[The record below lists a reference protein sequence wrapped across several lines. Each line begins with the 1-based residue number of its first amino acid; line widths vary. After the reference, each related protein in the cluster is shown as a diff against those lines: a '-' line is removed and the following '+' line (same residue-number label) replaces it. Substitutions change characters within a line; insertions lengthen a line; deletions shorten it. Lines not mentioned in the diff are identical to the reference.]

1 MYNYKRFPSRPKYTP
16 RRIFKRGYARP
27 SISNYVR
34 TKPETKVMDWTS
46 SIPFPANG
54 QFEMDFWFN
63 KINFTR
69 LVGCSQGTSIRER
82 VGNKIKLKNTRFKML
97 LTASRTDNNNDV
109 ETALPAYT
117 SNANATDIGS
127 TYQAGYNVPPE
138 VIEQGPAAVRA
149 WVQING
155 NDGWVTRDDDAG
167 GTGTYNSV
175 VGRSAT
181 QTTNTA
187 SIATTYTLNTT
198 QAKYRRTTFR
208 IMVINDRQQQPNK
221 VTISADEVLEPLHN
235 SSTNE
240 AWSTGSPGVLSNLN
254 AANFGRYQVYYDK
267 TFTVDGDDP
276 VKMITFD
283 IKKQLVQSYTG
294 PGFDSVRDGSLYY
307 AVFQMVPQANAVSN
321 LASGQV
327 NMTTRTTY
335 TDC

>member
-1 MYNYKRFPSRPKYTP
+1 MYNKRFSLRPKYTP
-16 RRIFKRGYARP
+16 RRTFGRTFSRP
-27 SISNYVR
+27 SYKR
-34 TKPETKVMDWTS
+34 ARPETKVMDQTEALN
-46 SIPFPANG
+46 FPNSG
-54 QFEMDFWFN
+54 VFEDRYWFTN
-63 KINFTR
+63 VNFVQLR
-69 LVGCSQGTSIRER
+69 GCNQGTSIRER
-82 VGNKIKLKNTRFKML
+82 VGNKIKLKNTKFKML
-97 LTASRTDNNNDV
+97 LTASRTNGNNDV

-117 SNANATDIGS
+117 SNANAVDIGS
-127 TYQAGYNVPPE
+127 TYQAGYNVPPQI
-138 VIEQGPAAVRA
+138 IEQGPAAVRA
-149 WVQING
+149 WVQMNG
-155 NDGWVTRDDDAG
+155 NDGWITRDDDAG

-187 SIATTYTLNTT
+187 SIATTYTLNTN

-208 IMVINDRQQQPNK
+208 IMVINDRQQQPN
-221 VTISADEVLEPLHN
+221 TPQIGPAEILEPRHVP
-235 SSTNE
+235 TATE
-240 AWSTGSPGVLSNLN
+240 PWATGSPGVLSNLN

-294 PGFDSVRDGSLYY
+294 PGLGSVRDGSLYY
-307 AVFQMVPQANAVSN
+307 AVFQMVPQANDWE

-327 NMTTRTTY
+327 NMSVRTTY

>member
-1 MYNYKRFPSRPKYTP
+1 MYNKRFSLRPKYTP
-16 RRIFKRGYARP
+16 RRTFGRNFSKPNYTRAR
-27 SISNYVR
+27 
-34 TKPETKVMDWTS
+34 PETKVIDQCLAVT
-46 SIPFPANG
+46 
-54 QFEMDFWFN
+54 FN
-63 KINFTR
+63 PLGFHETNYWYTNSNFNYV
-69 LVGCSQGTSIRER
+69 VGCKQGTSIRER
-82 VGNKIKLKNTRFKML
+82 VGNKIKLKNTKFKML
-97 LTASRTDNNNDV
+97 LTASRVAGNDDV

-155 NDGWVTRDDDAG
+155 NDGWITRDDDGAG
-167 GTGTYNSV
+167 SGTYNAV

-187 SIATTYTLNTT
+187 SIATTYTLNTA

-208 IMVINDRQQQPNK
+208 VMVINDRQQQPNK
-221 VTISADEVLEPLHN
+221 PFIGVDEILEPKHTP
-235 SSTNE
+235 SATE
-240 AWSTGSPGVLSNLN
+240 TWSTDPAGVLSNLN

-267 TFTVDGDDP
+267 SFTVDGDDP
-276 VKMITFD
+276 VKMVTFD

-294 PGFDSVRDGSLYY
+294 PEYGSVRDGSLYY
-307 AVFQMVPQANAVSN
+307 AVFQMIPQANNNSSPHAV
-321 LASGQV
+321 GQV
-327 NMTTRTTY
+327 NMTIRTTF